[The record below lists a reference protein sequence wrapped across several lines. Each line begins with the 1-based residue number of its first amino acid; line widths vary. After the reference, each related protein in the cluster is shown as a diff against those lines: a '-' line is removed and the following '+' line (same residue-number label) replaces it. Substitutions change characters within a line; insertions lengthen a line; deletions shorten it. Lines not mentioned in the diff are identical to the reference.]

1 MIVLNSISL
10 LLVGSALFLTV
21 GTLLA
26 RIGFAVFRI
35 VDGGSGSLD
44 QYRDGYDHFL
54 AAMMAA
60 VVVSMAGMTA
70 VAIVGSFIGAYRFVF
85 GAF

>member
-1 MIVLNSISL
+1 MIILNSISL

-26 RIGFAVFRI
+26 RIGFVTFRV
-35 VDGGSGSLD
+35 VDGGGGSLD

-60 VVVSMAGMTA
+60 VVISMAGATA
-70 VAIVGSFIGAYRFVF
+70 VAIVGSFIATYQFVF